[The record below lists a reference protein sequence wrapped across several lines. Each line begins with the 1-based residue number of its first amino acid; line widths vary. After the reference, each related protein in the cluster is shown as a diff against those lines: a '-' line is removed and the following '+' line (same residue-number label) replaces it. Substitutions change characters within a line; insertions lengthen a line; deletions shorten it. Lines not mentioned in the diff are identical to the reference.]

1 MTKPDPSPH
10 RSVRARWSRGAAA
23 ALAALALVAVT
34 SCAESGADKART
46 ASVSNDSA
54 ATYEFVVPNGTAEL
68 ATRGENVQIVPNPL
82 VMKVGEVI
90 RIKNFDSVGYTV
102 GPFYVG
108 PNETVTQIATT
119 PGEFKGACLLHVG
132 DELKVVIT
140 KP

>member
-10 RSVRARWSRGAAA
+10 RSVRARWLRGL
-23 ALAALALVAVT
+23 ALAAVALVAVT
-34 SCAESGADKART
+34 SCAASGAEKART
-46 ASVSNDSA
+46 ASVSNDSK
-54 ATYEFVVPNGTAEL
+54 ATYEYVVPNGTAEL
-68 ATRGENVQIVPNPL
+68 ASRGENVQIIPNPL

-90 RIKNFDSVGYTV
+90 RIRNYDRVGYTV

-140 KP
+140 RP